1 MNARLASSLPSGLA
15 FTTLHHPELIDV
27 NVLTNP
33 DWDPKSGTAEFKAA
47 AVRVERVAPALD
59 SEAGGNGDRAH
70 RVDTNR
76 RRLPWLTCT
85 SAPISPPMRSGPLLT
100 SLSPRLRRPP

>member
-1 MNARLASSLPSGLA
+1 MNARVASSLPRGLA

-47 AVRVERVAPALD
+47 AVRVERIASQQTAAT
-59 SEAGGNGDRAH
+59 AG
-70 RVDTNR
+70 
-76 RRLPWLTCT
+76 T
-85 SAPISPPMRSGPLLT
+85 SVG
-100 SLSPRLRRPP
+100 